1 MCGFCAFLM
10 QALIADFELS
20 EGIYSRAKIED
31 SDSVC
36 LWLGANVMLE
46 YSCDEVIFG
55 RSNIIKFQTFDFSFP
70 PHFLE
75 FYRPMTS

>member
-1 MCGFCAFLM
+1 MDFIYLM

-46 YSCDEVIFG
+46 YSCDEVNLG
-55 RSNIIKFQTFDFSFP
+55 RSNIVIIQSFGFSSP
-70 PHFLE
+70 SHFLE